1 MERAKGD
8 IDDAKQ
14 RFTMAAKRYERDGQ
28 KPADRQKYLRNCQK
42 QAVTKQGRIGR
53 ELIKLEKELSELSED
68 DAEAAKEA
76 EIAELMQESQVLEE
90 EEENIKSQIE
100 DQTQQLSQYEDETND
115 AAQAVEQFAES
126 IETGDMDA
134 FMYAV
139 HDSAFRTE
147 AERTGV
153 ACSPPWPLNSSA
165 RV

>member
-53 ELIKLEKELSELSED
+53 ELIKLEKELRELSED

-76 EIAELMQESQVLEE
+76 EIAELDELSRDREIAELSC
-90 EEENIKSQIE
+90 KIE
-100 DQTQQLSQYEDETND
+100 REVALARGDAAGARTLAGPPRGLPDIASGAQLSDLVPTDSLEVIEPEPEPEPETR
-115 AAQAVEQFAES
+115 E
-126 IETGDMDA
+126 
-134 FMYAV
+134 
-139 HDSAFRTE
+139 
-147 AERTGV
+147 
-153 ACSPPWPLNSSA
+153 
-165 RV
+165 